1 MTKEQNEIAKEII
14 TQVNKYFETDCR
26 IKSRKINIVRPR
38 MYACK
43 IIRELTSMRLQDIA
57 DLFGQNYDTVIHSI
71 KVVDSDLQLNS
82 KYREYYLDIRSV
94 MKSSDAYK
102 NSELIKSS
110 KRTELV
116 QDINNILMGKSLT
129 KLQQILKTIK

>member
-1 MTKEQNEIAKEII
+1 MTKEQYEIAKEII

-94 MKSSDAYK
+94 MKSSDVYK

-129 KLQQILKTIK
+129 KLQQILKTIR